1 MSVFPIFVK
10 FVVIVSWDQSSSQ
23 SGYYLDQAEKMYS
36 SRLVI
41 PISCDRLFRQPSRDV
56 CEAAVRSNADVIG
69 FLLREVDLAAM
80 PRPADERLAEALAPL
95 RTKLDM
101 IIGLLGRLTY
111 RNIELPPI
119 HDIEFEPGR
128 ITWLSTGALD
138 PGDWLRI
145 SLFFHPIF
153 REPVVVFGKVTSC
166 AENGRSACWRLQADL
181 AEMPNDI
188 RDNIRRLA
196 FLTLRRQ
203 WAQRPV
209 HSALTGAA

>member
-1 MSVFPIFVK
+1 
-10 FVVIVSWDQSSSQ
+10 
-23 SGYYLDQAEKMYS
+23 MYS
-36 SRLVI
+36 SRLMI
-41 PISCDRLFRQPSRDV
+41 PISCDRLFHPPSREVCDV
-56 CEAAVRSNADVIG
+56 ATRSNADIIG
-69 FLLREVDLAAM
+69 FLLQEVDLDAM

-111 RNIELPPI
+111 RHIELPPI
-119 HDIEFEPGR
+119 HDIEFEPSG
-128 ITWLSTGALD
+128 IAWLSLGALD

-153 REPVVVFGKVTSC
+153 REPVVVFGKVTNC
-166 AENGRSACWRLQADL
+166 AEDGRCDRWRLKADL

-188 RDNIRRLA
+188 RDNILRLA

-209 HSALTGAA
+209 HSALRGDA